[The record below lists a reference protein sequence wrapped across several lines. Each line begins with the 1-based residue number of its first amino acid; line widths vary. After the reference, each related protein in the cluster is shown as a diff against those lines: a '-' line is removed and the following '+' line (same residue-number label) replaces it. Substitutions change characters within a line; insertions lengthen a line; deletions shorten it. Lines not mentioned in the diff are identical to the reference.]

1 MASILIDGREYSWDG
16 QPRNLLE
23 LCLSLGLEIPYFCW
37 HPALGSVGACRQ
49 CAVKLYRG
57 KDDPNGR
64 IVMSCMTAAVDG
76 QRISI
81 RDPEVTA
88 FRAQIIEWLMVNHPH
103 DCPVCDEG
111 GECHLQDMTVLTG
124 HVYRR
129 SRFRKRTFHN
139 QNLGPFVAQEM
150 NRCIQCY
157 RCVRFYR
164 DYAGG
169 QDFGVFGWHDRLFFG
184 RVEEGT
190 LESPFSGNLVEVC
203 PTGVFTDRTLR
214 EHYTR
219 GWDLQTAPSVCQH
232 CSLGCNTWPGER
244 YGTIRRV
251 RNRYNRDVNGY
262 FLCDRGRYGYQFV
275 DDPGRLLRVEERA
288 ADGSLRPAPE
298 AQALERLASVQK
310 LYRALGRAAVLGIGS
325 PRASLEANFA
335 LRELVG
341 PERFYPGLAR
351 AELELL
357 SRALALLE
365 RGPAAAASLGEA
377 RASDAVL
384 VLGEDLTNTAP
395 LLALAVRQASRQ
407 QGLRSELEGP
417 SIPPW
422 DDGAA
427 RAFLQDQRGPCIL
440 ATPAR
445 TALEDLATHSLHDSP
460 RELARFGFAVAH
472 ALDPSA
478 PEPQGLGQ
486 HASELAAQAAAA
498 LKEARSPLVVS
509 GTGCGE
515 PALLEAA
522 AAVGAALLRAGKP
535 AKLSFALPECNSL
548 GLALL
553 GADRPLEEVLEQ
565 VRSGKAEAV
574 LIVENDLFRRWE
586 AGAVTEL
593 LERAPL
599 VAVMDHLRTRTAAKA
614 HVLLPAASFAE
625 AEGTLV
631 NNEGRAQRFF
641 KVRQPP
647 QEVRESWR
655 WLSGLASKAP
665 GGRDG
670 APDGAQGEA
679 RASARQGQSMDEL
692 LAELARKLP
701 RLAGAREAAPP
712 SAFRLH
718 GQKVP
723 RQPARYTGRTSM
735 TANLDV
741 HEPRPP
747 ADPDSPLSF
756 SMEGYP
762 GRAPAALAP
771 RLWAPGWNSVQ
782 ALTRGPW
789 EESGPGTLL
798 LRPRA
803 SSPDAPTSHR
813 LEPEPS
819 APRPGDLEVL
829 AAWHLFGSE
838 EQSSRSRSASSLVP
852 APYLGLGEEEARS
865 LGAAEGEPVSLQI
878 SGVVQRLPVR
888 LVPGLPR
895 GLALLPAGLPDRDWV
910 ELPVWGRVLPEGR
923 A

>member
-1 MASILIDGREYSWDG
+1 MASILIDGQEYSWDG

-57 KDDPNGR
+57 KEDPNGR
-64 IVMSCMTAAVDG
+64 IVMSCMTAAADG
-76 QRISI
+76 MRISI

-129 SRFRKRTFHN
+129 SRFRKRTFRN

-157 RCVRFYR
+157 RCLRFYK

-184 RVEEGT
+184 RVEDGT

-251 RNRYNRDVNGY
+251 RNRYHREVNGY

-275 DDPGRLLRVEERA
+275 DDPGRILHPEERSP
-288 ADGSLRPAPE
+288 DGSFRPVSE
-298 AQALERLASVQK
+298 QAALQRLAS
-310 LYRALGRAAVLGIGS
+310 ALGGGAVLGIGS

-351 AELELL
+351 ADLQLL

-365 RGPAAAASLGEA
+365 RGPAGVASLEQA
-377 RASDAVL
+377 RRSDAVL

-407 QGLRSELEGP
+407 QGLRSAGLQGAG
-417 SIPPW
+417 IPAW

-427 RAFLQDQRGPCIL
+427 RAYLQEAKGPCIL

-445 TALEDLATHSLHDSP
+445 TALEDVATQSLQASP
-460 RELARFGFAVAH
+460 RELARFGFAVAR
-472 ALDPSA
+472 ALDPPA
-478 PEPQGLGQ
+478 QAPQGLNPNT
-486 HASELAAQAAAA
+486 SKLAGEAAAA
-498 LKEARSPLVVS
+498 LREARAPLVVS

-515 PALLEAA
+515 PELLEAA
-522 AAVGAALLRAGKP
+522 AAVAAALVRAGKP

-553 GADRPLEEVLEQ
+553 GADGSGRPLEAALEQ
-565 VRSGKAEAV
+565 VRSGRVQALLV
-574 LIVENDLFRRWE
+574 VENDLFRRWE
-586 AGAVTEL
+586 AGAVAEL
-593 LERAPL
+593 LDRSPL
-599 VAVMDHLRTRTAAKA
+599 VAVIDHLRTRTAGKA
-614 HVLLPAASFAE
+614 HLLLPACSFAE

-641 KVRQPP
+641 KVRPP
-647 QEVRESWR
+647 GEKIQESWR
-655 WLSGLASKAP
+655 WLRRLA
-665 GGRDG
+665 GDEQ
-670 APDGAQGEA
+670 DL
-679 RASARQGQSMDEL
+679 DEL
-692 LAELARKLP
+692 LEELARKLP
-701 RLAGAREAAPP
+701 RLAAVREAAPP
-712 SAFRLH
+712 ASFRLN

-723 RQPARYTGRTSM
+723 RQSPRYTGRTSM

-741 HEPRPP
+741 REPRPP
-747 ADPDSPLSF
+747 ADPDSALSF

-762 GRAPAALAP
+762 DRIPQALAP

-789 EESGPGTLL
+789 EEGGPGVLL
-798 LRPRA
+798 LRPPEARDPASALRA
-803 SSPDAPTSHR
+803 
-813 LEPEPS
+813 PEAL
-819 APRPGDLEVL
+819 APRAGELQVL

-838 EQSSRSRSASSLVP
+838 EQSSRSRSASSLLP
-852 APYLGLGEEEARS
+852 APYLGLGEEEARG
-865 LGAAEGEPVSLQI
+865 LGLAEGQVAALRLAGKEAGQAL
-878 SGVVQRLPVR
+878 RLPVR

-895 GLALLPAGLPDRDWV
+895 GLALLPAGLPGLDWI
-910 ELPVWGRVLPEGR
+910 ELPSWGRVLAEQAERTEG
-923 A
+923 AP